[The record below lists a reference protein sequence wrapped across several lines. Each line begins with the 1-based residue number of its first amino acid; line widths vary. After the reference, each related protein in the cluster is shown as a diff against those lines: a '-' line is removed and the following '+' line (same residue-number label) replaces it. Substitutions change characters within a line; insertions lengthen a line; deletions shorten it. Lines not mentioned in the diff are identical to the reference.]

1 MNSKLSLFALIA
13 LSALAAS
20 ALELGKDDYLNEHNV
35 PVFLKVPYY
44 AKGAKQPEEKGLILP
59 PGALYKSRS
68 GKNGL
73 VFMNVGKAEKTLAEL
88 AANEKSP
95 VVRWS
100 DGRKGWERDYAAYTN
115 GLVSAK
121 MPAEWI
127 KGWTNSFYYEL
138 EDSERSLRQQEE
150 GKEKGGWY
158 DEEYLMTYRHNYSV
172 LTNVVGRV
180 KGLDDPS
187 ADPDGDGLDNRAE
200 FSRGTDPLIKDY
212 VSAYPR
218 YVVIEPDGSPV
229 VTGRFYLANSSK
241 ETQYVWLENVLYQ
254 WADFYK
260 MNLATKEGEIKEGKV
275 VLPPSSETEVI
286 FTFKRDAFPACF
298 DDAFSTGVYV
308 TNELKKVNHDVRLY
322 SSKDYSLPLVSPTTG
337 SPDSEALFEEGAA
350 LTFSWEEPE
359 GKAMKKDRYEKMS
372 YRVFFTSP
380 FNDVRSNN
388 EILVKK
394 HQNFKEGNFKPGVYF
409 WRVGKQ
415 DRFHS
420 PVYSSWR
427 WFAVGREVGREEE
440 KPKWRGDV
448 RPEYRGRLSM
458 CSGFVTLEYDIG
470 VTRDASSE
478 NSRFLTPWSGIEPEL
493 YYKDNRWMMKGT
505 FEKPGVFSNVWLN
518 VDKKTGETNEYL
530 FCFVVR
536 QPSPMRFK
544 QAYYEKEG
552 NCVTHELYKN
562 SSYSFKVKE
571 YFEDLSNKEGLEWGE
586 DLVKEIDPPL
596 PEGLEAKD
604 TRDCDW
610 EIAGQPP
617 VSGVFT
623 NVITF
628 SSGEVKATE
637 THVFKIKDLGDPP
650 ESIWNELKDRIHR
663 KMVWSK

>member
-1 MNSKLSLFALIA
+1 MQSRLYLFALIA
-13 LSALAAS
+13 LTTFAAS
-20 ALELGKDDYLNEHNV
+20 ALKLGKDDYQNEHNV
-35 PVFLKVPYY
+35 PVYLKVPYY
-44 AKGAKQPEEKGLILP
+44 AKDARKKEEKGIILP
-59 PGALYKSRS
+59 PDALYKSRS

-73 VFMNVGKAEKTLAEL
+73 LFMNVGKAEKKLAEL
-88 AANEKSP
+88 AANEKYP
-95 VVRWS
+95 AVCRN
-100 DGRKGWERDYAAYTN
+100 DGRKSWEHDYAAYTN
-115 GLVSAK
+115 GLASAK

-127 KGWTNSFYYEL
+127 NGWTNSFYYEL
-138 EDSERSLRQQEE
+138 EDSERNLRQQE
-150 GKEKGGWY
+150 KGRDNNGWF
-158 DEEYLMTYRHNYSV
+158 DEEIYEDALHKYTL
-172 LTNVVGRV
+172 LTNVVDRV

-187 ADPDGDGLDNRAE
+187 ADPDGDGLDNRTE
-200 FSRGTDPLIKDY
+200 FARGTDPLIKDY
-212 VSAYPR
+212 VSAYPG
-218 YVVIEPDGSPV
+218 YVVIEPDGSPT
-229 VTGRFYLANSSK
+229 VTGRFYLVNSSK

-254 WADFYK
+254 WSDFYK
-260 MNLATKEGEIKEGKV
+260 MELATKKGKIKEGKV
-275 VLPPSSETEVI
+275 KLPPSSETEVI

-298 DDAFSTGVYV
+298 DDAFSTGIYV
-308 TNELKKVNHDVRLY
+308 TNELKKVNHEIKLY
-322 SSKDYSLPLVSPTTG
+322 SSKDYSRPLVSPTAD
-337 SPDSEALFEEGAA
+337 SPDNEALFEEGAA

-359 GKAMKKDRYEKMS
+359 GRAMKKDRYERMN
-372 YRVFFTSP
+372 YRVFF
-380 FNDVRSNN
+380 NDEWINH
-388 EILVKK
+388 EIIVKK
-394 HQNFKEGNFKPGVYF
+394 HQNFKEGKFKPGVFF

-448 RPEYRGRLSM
+448 RPEYWGRLSM

-470 VTRDASSE
+470 VTRDASAE
-478 NSRFLTPWSGIEPEL
+478 NSRFLNPWSGIEPEL

-518 VDKKTGETNEYL
+518 VDKKTGKTNEYL

-544 QAYYEKEG
+544 QAYYEKDG

-571 YFEDLSNKEGLEWGE
+571 YFEDLSKKEGLEWGKE
-586 DLVKEIDPPL
+586 LVKEIDPPL
-596 PEGLEAKD
+596 PEGLEAKE
-604 TRDCDW
+604 TRDGDW
-610 EIAGQPP
+610 EITGQPP

-628 SSGEVKATE
+628 SSGDIKATE

-650 ESIWNELKDRIHR
+650 ESIWNELKDHIHR
-663 KMVWSK
+663 KMVWSE

>member
-1 MNSKLSLFALIA
+1 MQSRLYLFALIA
-13 LSALAAS
+13 LTTFAAS
-20 ALELGKDDYLNEHNV
+20 ALKLGKDDYLNEHNV
-35 PVFLKVPYY
+35 PVYLKVPYY
-44 AKGAKQPEEKGLILP
+44 AKGARKPEEKGIILP

-73 VFMNVGKAEKTLAEL
+73 LFMNVGKAEKKLAEL
-88 AANEKSP
+88 AENEKSP
-95 VVRWS
+95 AVCRN
-100 DGRKGWERDYAAYTN
+100 DGRKSWERDYAAYTN
-115 GLVSAK
+115 GLASAK

-127 KGWTNSFYYEL
+127 KDWTNSFYYEL
-138 EDSERSLRQQEE
+138 EDSERNLRQQE
-150 GKEKGGWY
+150 KGRDNNGWF
-158 DEEYLMTYRHNYSV
+158 DEEIYEDALRKYTL

-187 ADPDGDGLDNRAE
+187 ADPDGDGLDNRTE
-200 FSRGTDPLIKDY
+200 FDRGTDPLIKDY
-212 VSAYPR
+212 VSAYPG
-218 YVVIEPDGSPV
+218 YVVIEPDGSHT
-229 VTGRFYLANSSK
+229 VTGRFYLVNSSK

-254 WADFYK
+254 WSDFYK
-260 MNLATKEGEIKEGKV
+260 MELATKKGKIKEGKV
-275 VLPPSSETEVI
+275 KLPPSSETEVI

-298 DDAFSTGVYV
+298 DDAFSTGIYV
-308 TNELKKVNHDVRLY
+308 TNELKKVNHEIKLY
-322 SSKDYSLPLVSPTTG
+322 SSKDYSRPLVSPTAD
-337 SPDSEALFEEGAA
+337 SPDNEALFEEGAA

-359 GKAMKKDRYEKMS
+359 GRTMKKDRYERMN
-372 YRVFFTSP
+372 YRVFF
-380 FNDVRSNN
+380 NDEWINH
-388 EILVKK
+388 EIIVKK
-394 HQNFKEGNFKPGVYF
+394 HQNFKEGKFKPGVFF

-420 PVYSSWR
+420 PVYSFWR
-427 WFAVGREVGREEE
+427 WFAVGREVGCEEE

-448 RPEYRGRLSM
+448 RPEYWGRLSM

-470 VTRDASSE
+470 VTRDASAE
-478 NSRFLTPWSGIEPEL
+478 NSRFLNPWSGIEPEL

-518 VDKKTGETNEYL
+518 VDKKTGKTNEYL

-571 YFEDLSNKEGLEWGE
+571 YFEDLSKKEGLEWGKE
-586 DLVKEIDPPL
+586 LVKEIDPPL

-604 TRDCDW
+604 SRDGDW
-610 EIAGQPP
+610 EITGQPP